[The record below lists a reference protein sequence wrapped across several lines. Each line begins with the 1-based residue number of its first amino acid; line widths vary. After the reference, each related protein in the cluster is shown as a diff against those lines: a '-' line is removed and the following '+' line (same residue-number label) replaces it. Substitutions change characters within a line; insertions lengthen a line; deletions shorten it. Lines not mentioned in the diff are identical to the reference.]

1 MSELPEGVAVVAQG
15 NLGDM
20 RGLKDQLDRL
30 GIRAELVAPP
40 KERQSG

>member
-1 MSELPEGVAVVAQG
+1 MSGVPEGVAVVAQG
-15 NLGDM
+15 NLGDL
-20 RGLKDQLDRL
+20 RELKEQLGGM